1 MAKAVHAMIRVRDEE
16 RSIGFYRAAFGLEVA
31 DRFPFEGFTLVYLR
45 NPEADFELELT
56 VNHDRSQRYDLG
68 DGYGHMA
75 FVVDDLQAEHG
86 RFESLGLSP
95 TAVKELSHGGEAL
108 ARFFFVQDPDGY
120 RIEVIQRQGRY
131 R

>member
-1 MAKAVHAMIRVRDEE
+1 MAKAVHTMIRVLDEE
-16 RSIGFYRAAFGLEVA
+16 RSVTFYREAFGLEVA
-31 DRFPFEGFTLVYLR
+31 DRFPFEGFTLVYMR

-56 VNHDRSQRYDLG
+56 VNHGRTEAYQLG

-75 FVVDDLQAEHG
+75 FVVDDVQAEHG
-86 RFESLGLSP
+86 RFERLGFTP
-95 TAVKELSHGGEAL
+95 TAVRELSREGLAL

-120 RIEVIQRQGRY
+120 KIEVIQRQGRY